1 MCFQA
6 GLVAV
11 MIANILTMTAPVSGS
26 YWAAP
31 FVAALIAPFGPDM
44 TFTAAQ
50 LVASNT
56 VRRSEQGVAGSLVGT
71 ALNYG

>member
-1 MCFQA
+1 M
-6 GLVAV
+6 L
-11 MIANILTMTAPVSGS
+11 ANILTMTAPVSGP
-26 YWAAP
+26 YWTAP
-31 FVAALIAPFGPDM
+31 FFAAMLAPFGPDM